1 LPNPCAGKWQR
12 GIKIGSGSYGNVYK
26 ALDKETGRIFAVKR
40 QELEDRDDDDRR
52 FRDRLED
59 EITIYKDL
67 RHPHIVS
74 YLGHEY
80 GDGTLNIYLEYVAG
94 GSMSNILSEF
104 GPLDDALLCTST
116 LGLLEGLNYLHT
128 RAVPIVHRDIKGANI
143 LVDLSFCV
151 KLADF
156 GCSKRCSNT
165 RSFTT
170 VGSIPWMAPEVI
182 QQQDGY
188 GRKADVWSLGCTM
201 IEMASADK
209 PWGRDTF
216 DNIVFAMRHI
226 GLSENVPPLP
236 DNISEAGRDLITL
249 CVQRNPDQRPWTSQ
263 LLEHPFVKNV
273 AAQQQRKSTRSRP
286 HRNGRSFANF
296 AC

>member
-1 LPNPCAGKWQR
+1 
-12 GIKIGSGSYGNVYK
+12 
-26 ALDKETGRIFAVKR
+26 LDRETGRIFAVKK
-40 QELEDRDDDDRR
+40 QVLEENGDEEDQR
-52 FRDRLED
+52 FRDKLQD
-59 EITIYKDL
+59 EITIYKEL

-74 YLGHEY
+74 YLGHECT
-80 GDGTLNIYLEYVAG
+80 DGTLNIYLEYVAG

-104 GPLDDALLCTST
+104 GPLDDALLRTSA

-128 RAVPIVHRDIKGANI
+128 REVPVVHRDIKGANI

-182 QQQDGY
+182 QQQDGH
-188 GRKADVWSLGCTM
+188 GRKADIWSLGCTI
-201 IEMASADK
+201 IEMATADK

-216 DNIVFAMRHI
+216 DNIVFAMKHI
-226 GLSENVPPLP
+226 GLSDNVPPIP
-236 DNISEAGRDLITL
+236 DNISESARDLIAV
-249 CVQRNPDQRPWTSQ
+249 CVQRCPDHRPCASQ
-263 LLEHPFVKNV
+263 LLEHNFVTK
-273 AAQQQRKSTRSRP
+273 AAAVNKRKSTKQRQRSGTR
-286 HRNGRSFANF
+286 
-296 AC
+296 